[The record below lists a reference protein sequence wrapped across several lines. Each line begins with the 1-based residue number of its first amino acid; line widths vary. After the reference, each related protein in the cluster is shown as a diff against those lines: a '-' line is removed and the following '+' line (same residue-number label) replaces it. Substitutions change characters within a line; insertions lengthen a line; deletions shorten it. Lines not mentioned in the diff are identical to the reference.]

1 MAEYFFDEESS
12 NNDDDNTEGNN
23 DIYNYKGYFVENED
37 EEKKFY
43 EFGAHF
49 SYISLYKK
57 LEILAQQREKEQKEL
72 ESKLKIK
79 ESREDPA
86 TNEESNTNDNLK
98 DILSIF
104 QQKGKSRNRGDISI
118 GLTYMP
124 QNKKNINNLNSNE
137 VPGLNIIK
145 STSRQNPF
153 ENMNKNKLN
162 KMNNKNKSN
171 NIINIKINKNLSN
184 KKNKNKNKSFN
195 INNKVRKRNNQNII
209 NVNNSINSNVI
220 GVNIYNKIK
229 YFEKTNLKNLT
240 HDMPYIS
247 KIKDNL
253 AKKLKSIQYSKEKLR
268 KQIIN
273 TGKLEQKLTKVNKIK
288 SKWSCSK
295 FYGNQNKKNLS
306 SSKNVLSKE
315 KKSIKKINNNSC
327 ISSDKKKERKK
338 SFINNNNLMYK
349 SKSYKNANIQG
360 NIQSIKDIY
369 YKNNKNK
376 LIFNGMISNKKF
388 NNKNSQIKIPNNN
401 NYKSLKDKINSKTSS
416 NLKKKS
422 FEFIENISK
431 NKNISRNNNMPV
443 YERSLNNTNK
453 IFNSLN
459 DISSNNNSKNN
470 KNINFNTN
478 LNNLTQQLKQEYSK
492 KYKKHTHNPISF
504 SKPSL
509 YKHPNSKTSNKPK
522 TATFKNKANLMDA
535 QVKLKNYL
543 NKNKELKSALNLKEK
558 NINMNPKFTSLY
570 KNNLF
575 IKSSFNNGKNISMSR
590 NRNENNDNSNNEK
603 FTGRTN
609 NSLIPNNKK
618 NSMNINS
625 NNQNLMVNKLNNEI
639 KNDNSMHVCSVRS
652 SDNQQLI
659 DNNKNEK
666 KRNKNKNKNEF

>member
-273 TGKLEQKLTKVNKIK
+273 TGKLEQKLTKVNKIN

-431 NKNISRNNNMPV
+431 NKNISRNNNMPA

-492 KYKKHTHNPISF
+492 KYKKHIYNPISF

-522 TATFKNKANLMDA
+522 TATFKNKTNLMDA
-535 QVKLKNYL
+535 QAKLKNYL

-558 NINMNPKFTSLY
+558 NINMNPKYTSLY

-625 NNQNLMVNKLNNEI
+625 NNHNLMVNKLNKEI
-639 KNDNSMHVCSVRS
+639 KNDNSMHICSVRS

-666 KRNKNKNKNEF
+666 KKK

>member
-12 NNDDDNTEGNN
+12 NNEDDNTEGNN
-23 DIYNYKGYFVENED
+23 DIYNYKGYFAENED

-49 SYISLYKK
+49 SYKLLYKK

-104 QQKGKSRNRGDISI
+104 QQKGKSRNRGDINI

-145 STSRQNPF
+145 STSRQNPY

-162 KMNNKNKSN
+162 RMNNKNKSN

-195 INNKVRKRNNQNII
+195 INNKVRKRNNQNKI
-209 NVNNSINSNVI
+209 NVNNSINNNII
-220 GVNIYNKIK
+220 GLNIYNKIK

-273 TGKLEQKLTKVNKIK
+273 TGKLEQKLTKVNKIN

-306 SSKNVLSKE
+306 SSKNMLSKE

-327 ISSDKKKERKK
+327 ISSDKKKEKKK

-349 SKSYKNANIQG
+349 SKSYKNTNIQG
-360 NIQSIKDIY
+360 NIQSIKDNY

-376 LIFNGMISNKKF
+376 LIFNSMISNKQF

-416 NLKKKS
+416 NLKKKN

-459 DISSNNNSKNN
+459 DISGNNNSKII
-470 KNINFNTN
+470 KNINFNSN

-492 KYKKHTHNPISF
+492 KYKKHIYNPISF

-522 TATFKNKANLMDA
+522 TATFKNKANLMET

-558 NINMNPKFTSLY
+558 NINVNPKFVSLY

-603 FTGRTN
+603 FTGRAN
-609 NSLIPNNKK
+609 NSLIPKNKK
-618 NSMNINS
+618 NSKNFNS
-625 NNQNLMVNKLNNEI
+625 NNLNLMVNKLNKEI
-639 KNDNSMHVCSVRS
+639 KNDNSMNICSVRS
-652 SDNQQLI
+652 SDNQHLKLI
-659 DNNKNEK
+659 DINKNEK
-666 KRNKNKNKNEF
+666 K

>member
-12 NNDDDNTEGNN
+12 NNEDDNTEGNN
-23 DIYNYKGYFVENED
+23 DIYNYKGYFAENED

-49 SYISLYKK
+49 SYKLLYKK

-104 QQKGKSRNRGDISI
+104 QQKGKSRNRGDINI

-145 STSRQNPF
+145 STSRQNPY

-162 KMNNKNKSN
+162 RMNNKNKSN

-195 INNKVRKRNNQNII
+195 INNKVRKRNNQNKI
-209 NVNNSINSNVI
+209 NVNNSINNNII
-220 GVNIYNKIK
+220 GLNIYNKIK

-273 TGKLEQKLTKVNKIK
+273 TGKLEQKLTKVNKIN

-306 SSKNVLSKE
+306 SSKNMLSKE

-327 ISSDKKKERKK
+327 ISSDKKKEKKK

-349 SKSYKNANIQG
+349 SKSYKITNIQG
-360 NIQSIKDIY
+360 NIQSIKDNY

-376 LIFNGMISNKKF
+376 LIFNSMISNKQF

-416 NLKKKS
+416 NLKKKN

-431 NKNISRNNNMPV
+431 NKKISRNNNMPV

-459 DISSNNNSKNN
+459 DISGNNNSKII
-470 KNINFNTN
+470 KNINFNSN

-492 KYKKHTHNPISF
+492 KYKKHIYNPISF

-522 TATFKNKANLMDA
+522 TATFKNKANLMDT

-558 NINMNPKFTSLY
+558 NINVNPKFVSLY

-603 FTGRTN
+603 FTGRAN
-609 NSLIPNNKK
+609 NSLIPKNKK
-618 NSMNINS
+618 NSKNFNS
-625 NNQNLMVNKLNNEI
+625 NNLNLMVNKLNKEI
-639 KNDNSMHVCSVRS
+639 KNDNSMNVCSVRS
-652 SDNQQLI
+652 SDNQHLKLI
-659 DNNKNEK
+659 DINKNEK
-666 KRNKNKNKNEF
+666 K

>member
-12 NNDDDNTEGNN
+12 NNEDDNTEGNN
-23 DIYNYKGYFVENED
+23 DIYNYKGYFAENED

-49 SYISLYKK
+49 SYKLLYKK

-104 QQKGKSRNRGDISI
+104 QQKGKSRNRGDINI

-145 STSRQNPF
+145 STSRQNPY

-162 KMNNKNKSN
+162 RMNNKNKSN

-195 INNKVRKRNNQNII
+195 INNKVRKRNNQNKI
-209 NVNNSINSNVI
+209 NVNNSINNNII
-220 GVNIYNKIK
+220 GLNIYNKIK

-273 TGKLEQKLTKVNKIK
+273 TGKLEQKLTKVNKIN

-306 SSKNVLSKE
+306 SSKNMLSKE

-327 ISSDKKKERKK
+327 ISSDKKKEKKK

-349 SKSYKNANIQG
+349 SKSYKNTNIQG
-360 NIQSIKDIY
+360 NIQSIKDNY

-376 LIFNGMISNKKF
+376 LIFNSMISNKQF

-416 NLKKKS
+416 NLKKKN

-459 DISSNNNSKNN
+459 DISGNNNSKII
-470 KNINFNTN
+470 KNINFNSN

-492 KYKKHTHNPISF
+492 KYKKHIYNPISF

-522 TATFKNKANLMDA
+522 TATFKNKANLMDT

-558 NINMNPKFTSLY
+558 NINVNPKFASLY
-570 KNNLF
+570 KTNLF
-575 IKSSFNNGKNISMSR
+575 IKSSLNNGKNISMSR

-603 FTGRTN
+603 FTGRAN
-609 NSLIPNNKK
+609 NSLIPKNKK
-618 NSMNINS
+618 NSKNINS
-625 NNQNLMVNKLNNEI
+625 NNLNLMVNKLNKEI
-639 KNDNSMHVCSVRS
+639 KNDNSMNICSVRS
-652 SDNQQLI
+652 SDNQHLKLI
-659 DNNKNEK
+659 DINKNEK
-666 KRNKNKNKNEF
+666 K

>member
-12 NNDDDNTEGNN
+12 NNEDDNTEGNN
-23 DIYNYKGYFVENED
+23 DIYNYKGYFAENED

-49 SYISLYKK
+49 SYKLLYKK

-104 QQKGKSRNRGDISI
+104 QQKGKSRNRGDINI

-145 STSRQNPF
+145 STSRQNPY

-162 KMNNKNKSN
+162 RMNNKNKSN

-195 INNKVRKRNNQNII
+195 INNKVRKRNNQNKI
-209 NVNNSINSNVI
+209 NVNNSINNNII
-220 GVNIYNKIK
+220 GLNIYNKIK

-273 TGKLEQKLTKVNKIK
+273 TGKLEQKLTKVNKIN

-306 SSKNVLSKE
+306 SSKNMLSKE

-327 ISSDKKKERKK
+327 ISSDKKKEKKK

-349 SKSYKNANIQG
+349 SKSYKNTNIQG
-360 NIQSIKDIY
+360 NIQSIKDNY

-376 LIFNGMISNKKF
+376 LIFNSMISNKQF
-388 NNKNSQIKIPNNN
+388 NSKNSQIKIPNNN

-416 NLKKKS
+416 NLKKKN

-459 DISSNNNSKNN
+459 DISGNNNSKII
-470 KNINFNTN
+470 KNINFNSN

-492 KYKKHTHNPISF
+492 KYKKHIYNPISF

-522 TATFKNKANLMDA
+522 TATFKNKANLMEA

-558 NINMNPKFTSLY
+558 NINVNPKFASLY
-570 KNNLF
+570 KTNLF

-603 FTGRTN
+603 FTGRAN
-609 NSLIPNNKK
+609 NSLIPKNKK
-618 NSMNINS
+618 NSKNINS
-625 NNQNLMVNKLNNEI
+625 NNLNLMVNKLNKEI
-639 KNDNSMHVCSVRS
+639 KNDNSMNICSVRS
-652 SDNQQLI
+652 SDNQHLKLI
-659 DNNKNEK
+659 DINKNEK
-666 KRNKNKNKNEF
+666 K

>member
-431 NKNISRNNNMPV
+431 NKNISRNNNMQV

>member
-12 NNDDDNTEGNN
+12 NNEDDNTEGNN
-23 DIYNYKGYFVENED
+23 DIYNYKGYFAENED

-49 SYISLYKK
+49 SYKLLYKK

-104 QQKGKSRNRGDISI
+104 QQKGKSRNRGDINI

-145 STSRQNPF
+145 STSRQNPY

-162 KMNNKNKSN
+162 RMNNKNKSN

-195 INNKVRKRNNQNII
+195 INNKVRKRNNQNKI
-209 NVNNSINSNVI
+209 NVNNSINNNII
-220 GVNIYNKIK
+220 GLNIYNKIK

-273 TGKLEQKLTKVNKIK
+273 TGKLEQKLTKVNKIN

-306 SSKNVLSKE
+306 SSKNMLSKE

-327 ISSDKKKERKK
+327 ISSDKKKEKKK

-349 SKSYKNANIQG
+349 SKSYKNTNIQG
-360 NIQSIKDIY
+360 NIQSIKDNY

-376 LIFNGMISNKKF
+376 LIFNSMISNKQF

-416 NLKKKS
+416 NLKKKN

-431 NKNISRNNNMPV
+431 NKKISRNNNMPV

-459 DISSNNNSKNN
+459 DISGNNNSKII
-470 KNINFNTN
+470 KNINFNSN

-492 KYKKHTHNPISF
+492 KYKKHIYNPISF

-522 TATFKNKANLMDA
+522 TATFKNKANLMET

-558 NINMNPKFTSLY
+558 NINVNPKFVSLY

-603 FTGRTN
+603 FTGRAN
-609 NSLIPNNKK
+609 NSLIPKNKK
-618 NSMNINS
+618 NSKNFNS
-625 NNQNLMVNKLNNEI
+625 NNLNLMVNKLNKEI
-639 KNDNSMHVCSVRS
+639 KNDNSMNICSVRS
-652 SDNQQLI
+652 SDNQHLKLI
-659 DNNKNEK
+659 DINKNEK
-666 KRNKNKNKNEF
+666 K

>member
-12 NNDDDNTEGNN
+12 NNEDDNTEGNN
-23 DIYNYKGYFVENED
+23 DIYNYKGYFAENED

-49 SYISLYKK
+49 SYKLLYKK

-104 QQKGKSRNRGDISI
+104 QQKGKSRNRGDINI

-145 STSRQNPF
+145 STSRQNPY

-162 KMNNKNKSN
+162 RMNNKNKSN

-195 INNKVRKRNNQNII
+195 INNKVRKRNNQNKI
-209 NVNNSINSNVI
+209 NVNNSINNNVI
-220 GVNIYNKIK
+220 GLNIYNKIK

-273 TGKLEQKLTKVNKIK
+273 TGKLEQKLTKVNKIN

-306 SSKNVLSKE
+306 SSKNMLSKE

-327 ISSDKKKERKK
+327 ISSDKKKEKKK

-349 SKSYKNANIQG
+349 SKSYKNTNIQG
-360 NIQSIKDIY
+360 NIQSIKDNY

-376 LIFNGMISNKKF
+376 LIFNSMISNKQF

-416 NLKKKS
+416 NLKKKN

-431 NKNISRNNNMPV
+431 NKKISRNNNMPV

-459 DISSNNNSKNN
+459 DISGNNNSKII
-470 KNINFNTN
+470 KNINFNSN

-492 KYKKHTHNPISF
+492 KYKKHIYNPISF

-522 TATFKNKANLMDA
+522 TATFKNKANLMDT

-558 NINMNPKFTSLY
+558 NINVNPKFVSLY

-603 FTGRTN
+603 FTGRAN
-609 NSLIPNNKK
+609 NSLIPKNKK
-618 NSMNINS
+618 NSKNFNS
-625 NNQNLMVNKLNNEI
+625 NNLNLMVNKLNKEI
-639 KNDNSMHVCSVRS
+639 KNDNSMNVCSVRS
-652 SDNQQLI
+652 SDNQHLKLI
-659 DNNKNEK
+659 DINKNEK
-666 KRNKNKNKNEF
+666 K

>member
-12 NNDDDNTEGNN
+12 NNEDDNTEGNN
-23 DIYNYKGYFVENED
+23 DIYNYKGYFAENED

-49 SYISLYKK
+49 SYKLLYKK

-104 QQKGKSRNRGDISI
+104 QQKGKSRNRGDINI

-145 STSRQNPF
+145 STSRQNPY

-162 KMNNKNKSN
+162 RMNNKNKSN

-195 INNKVRKRNNQNII
+195 INNKLRKRNNQNKI
-209 NVNNSINSNVI
+209 NVNNSINNNVI
-220 GVNIYNKIK
+220 GLNIYNKIK

-273 TGKLEQKLTKVNKIK
+273 TGKLEQKLTKVNKIN

-306 SSKNVLSKE
+306 SSKNMLSKE

-327 ISSDKKKERKK
+327 ISSDKKKEKKK

-349 SKSYKNANIQG
+349 SKSYKNTNIQG
-360 NIQSIKDIY
+360 NIQSIKDNY

-376 LIFNGMISNKKF
+376 LIFNSMISNKQF
-388 NNKNSQIKIPNNN
+388 NSKNSQIKIPNNN

-416 NLKKKS
+416 NLKKKN

-431 NKNISRNNNMPV
+431 NKKISRNNNMPV

-459 DISSNNNSKNN
+459 DISGNNNSKII
-470 KNINFNTN
+470 KNINFNSN

-492 KYKKHTHNPISF
+492 KYKKHIYNPISF

-522 TATFKNKANLMDA
+522 TATFKNKANLMDT

-558 NINMNPKFTSLY
+558 NINVNPKFVSLY

-603 FTGRTN
+603 FTGRAN
-609 NSLIPNNKK
+609 NSLIPKNKK
-618 NSMNINS
+618 NSKNFNS
-625 NNQNLMVNKLNNEI
+625 NNLNLMVNKLNKEI
-639 KNDNSMHVCSVRS
+639 KNDNSMNVCSVRS
-652 SDNQQLI
+652 SDNQHLKLI
-659 DNNKNEK
+659 DINKNEK
-666 KRNKNKNKNEF
+666 K

>member
-12 NNDDDNTEGNN
+12 NNEDDNTEGNN
-23 DIYNYKGYFVENED
+23 DIYNYKGYFAENED

-49 SYISLYKK
+49 SYKLLYKK

-104 QQKGKSRNRGDISI
+104 QQKGKSRNRGDINI

-145 STSRQNPF
+145 STSRQNPY

-162 KMNNKNKSN
+162 RMNNKNKSN

-195 INNKVRKRNNQNII
+195 INNKVRKRNNQNKI
-209 NVNNSINSNVI
+209 NVNNSINNNII
-220 GVNIYNKIK
+220 GLNIYNKIK

-273 TGKLEQKLTKVNKIK
+273 TGKLEQKLTKVNKIN

-306 SSKNVLSKE
+306 SSKNMLSKE

-327 ISSDKKKERKK
+327 ISSDKKKEKKK

-349 SKSYKNANIQG
+349 SKSYKNTNIQG
-360 NIQSIKDIY
+360 NIQSIKDNY

-376 LIFNGMISNKKF
+376 LIFNSMISNKQF
-388 NNKNSQIKIPNNN
+388 NSKNSQIKIPNNN

-416 NLKKKS
+416 NLKKKN

-431 NKNISRNNNMPV
+431 NKKISRNNNMPV

-459 DISSNNNSKNN
+459 DISGNNNNKNM
-470 KNINFNTN
+470 KNINFNSN

-492 KYKKHTHNPISF
+492 KYKKHIYNPISF

-522 TATFKNKANLMDA
+522 TATFKNKANLMET

-558 NINMNPKFTSLY
+558 NINVNPKFASLY
-570 KNNLF
+570 KTNLF

-603 FTGRTN
+603 FTGRAN
-609 NSLIPNNKK
+609 NSLIPKNKK
-618 NSMNINS
+618 NSKNINS
-625 NNQNLMVNKLNNEI
+625 NNLNLMVNKLNKEI
-639 KNDNSMHVCSVRS
+639 KNDNSMNICSVRS
-652 SDNQQLI
+652 SDNQHLKLI
-659 DNNKNEK
+659 DINKNEK
-666 KRNKNKNKNEF
+666 K

>member
-12 NNDDDNTEGNN
+12 NNEDDNTEGNN
-23 DIYNYKGYFVENED
+23 DIYNYKGYFAENED

-49 SYISLYKK
+49 SYKLLYKK

-104 QQKGKSRNRGDISI
+104 QQKGKSRNRGDINI

-145 STSRQNPF
+145 STSRQNPY

-162 KMNNKNKSN
+162 RMNNKNKSN

-184 KKNKNKNKSFN
+184 KKNKTKNKSFN
-195 INNKVRKRNNQNII
+195 INNKLRKRNNQNKI
-209 NVNNSINSNVI
+209 NVNNSINNNVI
-220 GVNIYNKIK
+220 GLNIYNKIK

-273 TGKLEQKLTKVNKIK
+273 TGKLEQKLTKVNKIN

-295 FYGNQNKKNLS
+295 FYRNQNKKNLS
-306 SSKNVLSKE
+306 SSKNMLSKE

-327 ISSDKKKERKK
+327 ISSDKKKEKKK

-349 SKSYKNANIQG
+349 SKSYKITNIQG
-360 NIQSIKDIY
+360 NIQSIKDNY

-376 LIFNGMISNKKF
+376 LIFNSMISNKQF

-416 NLKKKS
+416 NLKKKN

-459 DISSNNNSKNN
+459 DISGNNNSKII
-470 KNINFNTN
+470 KNINFNSN

-492 KYKKHTHNPISF
+492 KYKKHIYNPISF

-522 TATFKNKANLMDA
+522 TATFKNKANLMDT

-558 NINMNPKFTSLY
+558 NINVNPKFVSLY

-603 FTGRTN
+603 FTGRAN
-609 NSLIPNNKK
+609 NSLIPKNKK
-618 NSMNINS
+618 NSKNFNS
-625 NNQNLMVNKLNNEI
+625 NNLNLMVNKLNKEI
-639 KNDNSMHVCSVRS
+639 KNDNSMNVCSVRS
-652 SDNQQLI
+652 SDNQHLKLI
-659 DNNKNEK
+659 DINKNEK
-666 KRNKNKNKNEF
+666 K

>member
-12 NNDDDNTEGNN
+12 NNEDDNTEGNN
-23 DIYNYKGYFVENED
+23 DIYNYKGYFAENED

-49 SYISLYKK
+49 SYKLLYKK

-104 QQKGKSRNRGDISI
+104 QQKGKSRNRGDINI

-145 STSRQNPF
+145 STSRQNPY

-162 KMNNKNKSN
+162 RMNNKNKSN

-195 INNKVRKRNNQNII
+195 INNKVRKRNNQNKI
-209 NVNNSINSNVI
+209 NVNNSINNNVI
-220 GVNIYNKIK
+220 GLNIYNKIK

-273 TGKLEQKLTKVNKIK
+273 TGKLEQKLTKVNKIN

-306 SSKNVLSKE
+306 SSKNMLSKE

-327 ISSDKKKERKK
+327 ISSDKKKEKKK

-349 SKSYKNANIQG
+349 SKSYKNTNIQG
-360 NIQSIKDIY
+360 NIQSIKDNY

-376 LIFNGMISNKKF
+376 LIFNSMISNKQF

-416 NLKKKS
+416 NLKKKN

-431 NKNISRNNNMPV
+431 NKKISRNNNMPV

-459 DISSNNNSKNN
+459 DISGNNNSKII
-470 KNINFNTN
+470 KNINFNSN

-492 KYKKHTHNPISF
+492 KYKKHIYNPISF

-522 TATFKNKANLMDA
+522 TATFKNKANLMDT

-558 NINMNPKFTSLY
+558 NINVNPKFVSLY

-603 FTGRTN
+603 FTGRAN
-609 NSLIPNNKK
+609 NSLIPKNKK
-618 NSMNINS
+618 NSKNFNS
-625 NNQNLMVNKLNNEI
+625 NNLNLMVNKLNKEI
-639 KNDNSMHVCSVRS
+639 KNDNSMNICSVRS
-652 SDNQQLI
+652 SDNQHLKLI
-659 DNNKNEK
+659 DINKNEK
-666 KRNKNKNKNEF
+666 K

>member
-12 NNDDDNTEGNN
+12 NNEDDNTEGNN
-23 DIYNYKGYFVENED
+23 DIYNYKGYFAENED

-49 SYISLYKK
+49 SYKLLYKK

-104 QQKGKSRNRGDISI
+104 QQKGKSRNRGDINI

-145 STSRQNPF
+145 STSRQNPY

-162 KMNNKNKSN
+162 RMNNKNKSN

-195 INNKVRKRNNQNII
+195 INNKLRKRNNQNKI
-209 NVNNSINSNVI
+209 NVNNSINNNVI
-220 GVNIYNKIK
+220 GLNIYNKIK

-273 TGKLEQKLTKVNKIK
+273 TGKLEQKLTKVNKIN

-306 SSKNVLSKE
+306 SSKNMLSKE

-327 ISSDKKKERKK
+327 ISSDKKKEKKK

-349 SKSYKNANIQG
+349 SKSYKITNIQG
-360 NIQSIKDIY
+360 NIQSIKDNY

-376 LIFNGMISNKKF
+376 LIFNSMISNKQF

-416 NLKKKS
+416 NLKKKN

-431 NKNISRNNNMPV
+431 NKKISRNNNMPV

-459 DISSNNNSKNN
+459 DISGNNNSKII
-470 KNINFNTN
+470 KNINFNSN

-492 KYKKHTHNPISF
+492 KYKKHIYNPISF

-522 TATFKNKANLMDA
+522 TATFKNKANLMDT

-558 NINMNPKFTSLY
+558 NINVNPKFVSLY

-603 FTGRTN
+603 FTGRAN
-609 NSLIPNNKK
+609 NSLIPKNKK
-618 NSMNINS
+618 NSKNFNS
-625 NNQNLMVNKLNNEI
+625 NNLNLMVNKLNKEI
-639 KNDNSMHVCSVRS
+639 KNDNSMNVCSVRS
-652 SDNQQLI
+652 SDNQHLKLI
-659 DNNKNEK
+659 DINKNEK
-666 KRNKNKNKNEF
+666 K

>member
-12 NNDDDNTEGNN
+12 NNEDDNTEGNN
-23 DIYNYKGYFVENED
+23 DIYNYKGYFAENED

-49 SYISLYKK
+49 SYKLLYKK

-104 QQKGKSRNRGDISI
+104 QQKGKSRNRGDINI

-145 STSRQNPF
+145 STSRQNPY

-162 KMNNKNKSN
+162 RMNNKNKSN

-195 INNKVRKRNNQNII
+195 INNKVRKRNNQNKI
-209 NVNNSINSNVI
+209 NVNNSINNNII
-220 GVNIYNKIK
+220 GLNIYNKIK

-273 TGKLEQKLTKVNKIK
+273 TGKLEQKLTKVNKIN

-306 SSKNVLSKE
+306 SSKNMLSKE

-327 ISSDKKKERKK
+327 ISSDKKKEKKK

-349 SKSYKNANIQG
+349 SKSYKNTNIQG
-360 NIQSIKDIY
+360 NIQSIKDNY

-376 LIFNGMISNKKF
+376 LIFNSMISNKQF

-416 NLKKKS
+416 NLKKKN

-431 NKNISRNNNMPV
+431 NKKISRNNNMPV

-459 DISSNNNSKNN
+459 DISGNNNSKII
-470 KNINFNTN
+470 KNINFNSN

-492 KYKKHTHNPISF
+492 KYKKHIYNPISF

-522 TATFKNKANLMDA
+522 TATFKNKANLMDT

-558 NINMNPKFTSLY
+558 NINVNPKFVSLY

-603 FTGRTN
+603 FTGRAN
-609 NSLIPNNKK
+609 NSLIPKNKK
-618 NSMNINS
+618 NSKNFNS
-625 NNQNLMVNKLNNEI
+625 NNLNLMVNKLNKEI
-639 KNDNSMHVCSVRS
+639 KNDNSMNVCSVRS
-652 SDNQQLI
+652 SDNQHLKLI
-659 DNNKNEK
+659 DINKNEK
-666 KRNKNKNKNEF
+666 K

>member
-12 NNDDDNTEGNN
+12 NNEDDNTEGNN
-23 DIYNYKGYFVENED
+23 DIYNYKGYFAENED

-49 SYISLYKK
+49 SYKLLYKK

-104 QQKGKSRNRGDISI
+104 QQKGKSRNRGDINI

-145 STSRQNPF
+145 STSRQNPY

-162 KMNNKNKSN
+162 RMNNKNKSN

-195 INNKVRKRNNQNII
+195 INNKVRKRNNQNKI
-209 NVNNSINSNVI
+209 NVNNSINNNII
-220 GVNIYNKIK
+220 GLNIYNKIK

-273 TGKLEQKLTKVNKIK
+273 TGKLEQKLTKVNKIN

-306 SSKNVLSKE
+306 SSKNMLSKE

-327 ISSDKKKERKK
+327 ISSDKKKEKKK

-349 SKSYKNANIQG
+349 SKSYKNTNIQG
-360 NIQSIKDIY
+360 NIQSIKDNY

-376 LIFNGMISNKKF
+376 LIFNSMISNKQF

-416 NLKKKS
+416 NLKKKN

-431 NKNISRNNNMPV
+431 NKKISRNNNMPV

-459 DISSNNNSKNN
+459 DISGNNNSKII
-470 KNINFNTN
+470 KNINFNSN

-492 KYKKHTHNPISF
+492 KYKKHIYNPISF

-522 TATFKNKANLMDA
+522 TATFKNKANLMDT

-558 NINMNPKFTSLY
+558 NINVNPKFVSLY

-603 FTGRTN
+603 FTGRAN
-609 NSLIPNNKK
+609 NSLIPKNKK
-618 NSMNINS
+618 NSKNINS
-625 NNQNLMVNKLNNEI
+625 NNLNLMVNKLNKEI
-639 KNDNSMHVCSVRS
+639 KNDNSMNVCSVRS
-652 SDNQQLI
+652 SDNQHLKLI
-659 DNNKNEK
+659 DINKNEK
-666 KRNKNKNKNEF
+666 K

>member
-12 NNDDDNTEGNN
+12 NNEDDNTEGNN
-23 DIYNYKGYFVENED
+23 DIYNYKGYFAENED

-49 SYISLYKK
+49 SYKLLYKK

-104 QQKGKSRNRGDISI
+104 QQKGKSRNRGDINI

-145 STSRQNPF
+145 STSRQNPY

-162 KMNNKNKSN
+162 RMNNKNKSN

-195 INNKVRKRNNQNII
+195 INNKLRKRNNQNKI
-209 NVNNSINSNVI
+209 NVNNSINNNII
-220 GVNIYNKIK
+220 GLNIYNKIK

-273 TGKLEQKLTKVNKIK
+273 TGKLEQKLTKVNKIN

-306 SSKNVLSKE
+306 SSKNMLSKE

-327 ISSDKKKERKK
+327 ISSDKKKEKKK

-349 SKSYKNANIQG
+349 SKSYKNTNIQG
-360 NIQSIKDIY
+360 NIQSIKDNY

-376 LIFNGMISNKKF
+376 LIFNSMISNKQF

-416 NLKKKS
+416 NLKKKN

-431 NKNISRNNNMPV
+431 NKKISRNNNMPV

-459 DISSNNNSKNN
+459 DISGNNNSKII
-470 KNINFNTN
+470 KNINFNSN

-492 KYKKHTHNPISF
+492 KYKKHIYNPISF

-522 TATFKNKANLMDA
+522 TATFKNKANLMDT

-558 NINMNPKFTSLY
+558 NINVNPKFVSLY

-603 FTGRTN
+603 FTGRAN
-609 NSLIPNNKK
+609 NSLIPKNKK
-618 NSMNINS
+618 NSKNINS
-625 NNQNLMVNKLNNEI
+625 NNLNLMVNKLNKEI
-639 KNDNSMHVCSVRS
+639 KNDNSMNICSVRS
-652 SDNQQLI
+652 SDNQHLKLI
-659 DNNKNEK
+659 DINKNEK
-666 KRNKNKNKNEF
+666 K

>member
-12 NNDDDNTEGNN
+12 NNEDDNTEGNN
-23 DIYNYKGYFVENED
+23 DIYNYKGYFAENED

-49 SYISLYKK
+49 SYKLLYKK

-104 QQKGKSRNRGDISI
+104 QQKGKSRNRGDINI

-145 STSRQNPF
+145 STSRQNPY

-162 KMNNKNKSN
+162 RMNNKNKSN

-195 INNKVRKRNNQNII
+195 INNKVRKRNNQNKI
-209 NVNNSINSNVI
+209 NVNNSINNNII
-220 GVNIYNKIK
+220 GLNIYNKIK

-273 TGKLEQKLTKVNKIK
+273 TGKLEQKLTKVNKIN

-306 SSKNVLSKE
+306 SSKNMLSKE

-327 ISSDKKKERKK
+327 ISSDKKKEKKK

-349 SKSYKNANIQG
+349 SKSYKNTNIQG
-360 NIQSIKDIY
+360 NIQSIKDNY

-376 LIFNGMISNKKF
+376 LIFNSMISNKQF

-416 NLKKKS
+416 NLKKKN

-459 DISSNNNSKNN
+459 DISGNNNSKII
-470 KNINFNTN
+470 KNINFNSN

-492 KYKKHTHNPISF
+492 KYKKHIYNPISF

-522 TATFKNKANLMDA
+522 TATFKNKANLMET

-558 NINMNPKFTSLY
+558 NINVNPKFVSLY

-603 FTGRTN
+603 FTGRAN
-609 NSLIPNNKK
+609 NSLIPKNKK
-618 NSMNINS
+618 NSKNFNS
-625 NNQNLMVNKLNNEI
+625 NNLNLMVNKLNKEI
-639 KNDNSMHVCSVRS
+639 KNDNSMNICSVRS
-652 SDNQQLI
+652 SDNQHLKLI
-659 DNNKNEK
+659 DINKNEK
-666 KRNKNKNKNEF
+666 KIK

>member
-12 NNDDDNTEGNN
+12 NNEDDNTEGNN
-23 DIYNYKGYFVENED
+23 DIYNYKGYFAENED

-49 SYISLYKK
+49 SYKLLYKK

-104 QQKGKSRNRGDISI
+104 QQKGKSRNRGDINI

-145 STSRQNPF
+145 STSRQNPY

-162 KMNNKNKSN
+162 RMNNKNKSN

-195 INNKVRKRNNQNII
+195 INNKLRKRNNQNKI
-209 NVNNSINSNVI
+209 NVNNSINNNVI
-220 GVNIYNKIK
+220 GLNIYNKIK

-273 TGKLEQKLTKVNKIK
+273 TGKLEQKLTKVNKIN

-306 SSKNVLSKE
+306 SSKNMLSKE

-327 ISSDKKKERKK
+327 ISSDKKKEKKK

-349 SKSYKNANIQG
+349 SKSYKNTNIQG
-360 NIQSIKDIY
+360 NIQSIKDNY

-376 LIFNGMISNKKF
+376 LIFNSMISNKQF

-416 NLKKKS
+416 NLKKKN

-459 DISSNNNSKNN
+459 DISGNNNSKII
-470 KNINFNTN
+470 KNINFNSN

-492 KYKKHTHNPISF
+492 KYKKHIYNPISF

-522 TATFKNKANLMDA
+522 TATFKNKANLMET

-558 NINMNPKFTSLY
+558 NINVNPKFVSLY

-603 FTGRTN
+603 FTGRAN
-609 NSLIPNNKK
+609 NSLIPKNKK
-618 NSMNINS
+618 NSKNFNS
-625 NNQNLMVNKLNNEI
+625 NNLNLMVNKLNKEI
-639 KNDNSMHVCSVRS
+639 KNDNSMNICSVRS
-652 SDNQQLI
+652 SDNQHLKLI
-659 DNNKNEK
+659 DINKNEK
-666 KRNKNKNKNEF
+666 K

>member
-12 NNDDDNTEGNN
+12 NNEDDNTEGNN
-23 DIYNYKGYFVENED
+23 DIYNYKGYFAENED

-49 SYISLYKK
+49 SYKLLYKK

-104 QQKGKSRNRGDISI
+104 QQKGKSRNRGDINI

-145 STSRQNPF
+145 STSRQNPY

-162 KMNNKNKSN
+162 RMNNKNKSN

-195 INNKVRKRNNQNII
+195 INNKVRKRNNQNKI
-209 NVNNSINSNVI
+209 NVNNSINNNII
-220 GVNIYNKIK
+220 GLNIYNKIK

-273 TGKLEQKLTKVNKIK
+273 TGKLEQKLTKVNKIN

-306 SSKNVLSKE
+306 SSKNMLSKE

-327 ISSDKKKERKK
+327 ISSDKKKEKKK

-349 SKSYKNANIQG
+349 SKSYKNTNIQG
-360 NIQSIKDIY
+360 NIQSIKDNY

-376 LIFNGMISNKKF
+376 LIFNSMISNKQF

-416 NLKKKS
+416 NLKKKN

-459 DISSNNNSKNN
+459 DISGNNNSKII
-470 KNINFNTN
+470 KNINFNSN

-492 KYKKHTHNPISF
+492 KYKKHIYNPISF

-522 TATFKNKANLMDA
+522 TATFKNKANLMDT

-558 NINMNPKFTSLY
+558 NINVNPKFVSLY

-603 FTGRTN
+603 FTGRAN
-609 NSLIPNNKK
+609 NSLIPKNKK
-618 NSMNINS
+618 NSKNFNS
-625 NNQNLMVNKLNNEI
+625 NNLNLMVNKLNKEI
-639 KNDNSMHVCSVRS
+639 KNDNSMNVCSVRS
-652 SDNQQLI
+652 SDNQHLKLI
-659 DNNKNEK
+659 DINKNEK
-666 KRNKNKNKNEF
+666 K